1 MVNNRNNTKKRF
13 IPNILTLINMFL
25 GFLSI
30 GLILNDMPL
39 KAGIFILGAALFDA
53 FDGKIARLL
62 GIDSK
67 FGLEFDSMADT
78 VSFCVVPS
86 ILIYSLYVKGLP
98 ALIGGIISF
107 IPLMFGTI
115 RLAKFNLSPVD
126 KNLSYFIGLPTPIAA
141 ITLFSY
147 LFFNNQI
154 FGNIGDPR
162 TALMLTFSLAV
173 LMISPIPFAKFPL
186 FSFHS
191 GTKNSVSLILFFIS
205 LLLLYFF
212 RGYVLLPISLMYIIV
227 GIIKWLSNP
236 HRYNDNSNFNVKM
249 NDS

>member
-1 MVNNRNNTKKRF
+1 MANNRVKTKKRF

-86 ILIYSLYVKGLP
+86 ILIYS
-98 ALIGGIISF
+98 
-107 IPLMFGTI
+107 
-115 RLAKFNLSPVD
+115 
-126 KNLSYFIGLPTPIAA
+126 
-141 ITLFSY
+141 
-147 LFFNNQI
+147 
-154 FGNIGDPR
+154 
-162 TALMLTFSLAV
+162 
-173 LMISPIPFAKFPL
+173 
-186 FSFHS
+186 
-191 GTKNSVSLILFFIS
+191 
-205 LLLLYFF
+205 
-212 RGYVLLPISLMYIIV
+212 
-227 GIIKWLSNP
+227 
-236 HRYNDNSNFNVKM
+236 
-249 NDS
+249 